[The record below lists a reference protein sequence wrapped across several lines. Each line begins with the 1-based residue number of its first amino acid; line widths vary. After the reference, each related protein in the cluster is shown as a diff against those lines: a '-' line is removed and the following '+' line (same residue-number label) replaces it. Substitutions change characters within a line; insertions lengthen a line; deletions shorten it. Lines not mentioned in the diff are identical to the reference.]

1 MLALERDTL
10 KEMFGLEGRVAIV
23 TGGMGLL
30 GREFVKT
37 LRAAGAKVA
46 IFDIRVDKYP
56 KEFKKVLR
64 DRDVIVCKTDISNRG
79 SIKKSLRTVIK
90 KWGRPKILINSAA
103 VDVPPQ
109 YSSTSGN
116 LLEIYP
122 EKLWDKIMDAN
133 VKGMFLC
140 SQIIGT
146 CMARGKGGSIINVSS
161 IYGEISPDQRIYVRK
176 RKKGTFIKPISYCVS
191 KGAIPSLTKYLATY
205 WAKKNVRVNT
215 VTFGGVFNNQDKEFV
230 RNYSSRVPMGRMAR
244 RDEYNGAIL
253 FLASDA
259 SSYMT
264 GANLVIDGGYTAW

>member
-1 MLALERDTL
+1 MKNELMRL
-10 KEMFGLEGRVAIV
+10 FGLEGRVAII

-37 LRAAGAKVA
+37 LRGAGARVA
-46 IFDIRVDKYP
+46 IFDIQTGKYP
-56 KEFKKVLR
+56 EEFEEVSHGKNVA
-64 DRDVIVCKTDISNRG
+64 VYKTDITDKN
-79 SIKKSLRTVIK
+79 SIKKSLKAVIK
-90 KWGRPKILINSAA
+90 KWGRPQILVNAA
-103 VDVPPQ
+103 AIDVPPR
-109 YSSTSGN
+109 YSSEKSDS
-116 LLEIYP
+116 LETYP
-122 EKLWDKIMDAN
+122 EKLWDKLMDVN

-140 SQIIGT
+140 SQIIGA
-146 CMARGKGGSIINVSS
+146 CMAKGRGGSIINISS
-161 IYGEISPDQRIYVRK
+161 IYGEISPDQRIYMRK

-244 RDEYNGAIL
+244 RDEYNGVIL